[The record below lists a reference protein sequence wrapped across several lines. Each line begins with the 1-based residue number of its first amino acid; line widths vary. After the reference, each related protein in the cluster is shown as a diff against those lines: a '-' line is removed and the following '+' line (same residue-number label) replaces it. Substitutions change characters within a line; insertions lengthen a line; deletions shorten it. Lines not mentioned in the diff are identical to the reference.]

1 MFSQVAEV
9 AEVAQLV
16 QVAQALARVT
26 RAGSDS
32 ERDSVLA
39 TARGSMR
46 ATTLAWGLLQ
56 PNALAVGLLLSAGL
70 LARFPR

>member
-1 MFSQVAEV
+1 MFSQV

-32 ERDSVLA
+32 KRDSVLA
-39 TARGSMR
+39 TARGSVR

-56 PNALAVGLLLSAGL
+56 QNALALGLLLPPGL